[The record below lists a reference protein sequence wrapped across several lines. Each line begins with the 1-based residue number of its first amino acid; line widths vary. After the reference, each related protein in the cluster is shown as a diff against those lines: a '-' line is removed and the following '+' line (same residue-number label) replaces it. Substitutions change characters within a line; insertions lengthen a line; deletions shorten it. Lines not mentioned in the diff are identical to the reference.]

1 MRIDLVPLALLL
13 LVLPLRIM
21 LPAAESSFVEAQRLL
36 PSITDQSQQELM
48 IQEEGTEFQ
57 YPVVSEYDG

>member
-21 LPAAESSFVEAQRLL
+21 LPAAESSFVEAQRLP

-57 YPVVSEYDG
+57 YPAVSEYDG